1 MEGRWQWADVPVRL
15 QDRLQADLHGELT
28 GFTSATAGYSPA
40 LAGVAELPGGRHVF
54 VKGIPRQ
61 RHPGLAASLDREIAI
76 NLAIAAS
83 DPPAPAFLGHGDE
96 AGWTVGVWDA
106 VAGHS
111 PGRPWTE
118 RQLHGVAATLL
129 RVRGLPTT
137 AVPRADQVY
146 RHWFGGWARLDDLE
160 PRVNEATPVDPVES
174 WWRSRL
180 PHLRTLEQQS
190 LDVVRGR
197 AFVHNDVRSDNLLTT
212 TAGPPV
218 LVDWAHCCAGADWLD
233 AAILSISVAAE
244 GGPSPEDVLDLLGV
258 AVPAHVQSSFV
269 AGWAGY
275 LVQASRLPP
284 TPQTAGL
291 RQHQHRKAVA
301 AVRWLSRL
309 IP

>member
-1 MEGRWQWADVPVRL
+1 MASRWQWADVPEEL
-15 QDRLQADLHGELT
+15 TDRLQADLGGEVT

-40 LAGVAELPGGRHVF
+40 LAGVAEAPGERRVF
-54 VKGIPRQ
+54 VEGIPRH

-83 DPPAPAFLGHGDE
+83 DPPAPTFLGHWDE

-106 VAGHS
+106 VTGQS
-111 PGRPWTE
+111 PGPSWTE
-118 RQLHGVAATLL
+118 DELRGVAVTL
-129 RVRGLPTT
+129 RKVRGLPTT
-137 AVPRADQVY
+137 ALPRAEQVY
-146 RHWFGGWARLDDLE
+146 ADWFGGWARLDDLE
-160 PRVNEATPVDPVES
+160 PRANRARPVDPVEP

-180 PHLRTLEQQS
+180 PQLRRLEQQS
-190 LDVVRGR
+190 LDVVGGK

-212 TAGPPV
+212 SSGPL

-233 AAILSISVAAE
+233 AAILAVSVAAE
-244 GGPSPEDVLDLLGV
+244 GGPSPEAVLDLLGV
-258 AVPAHVQSSFV
+258 VVSNDVTSPFV

-275 LVQASRLPP
+275 LVQVSRLPSTPP
-284 TPQTAGL
+284 TADL
-291 RQHQHRKAVA
+291 RLHPHRKAVT